1 MTVTTHDAERS
12 QPSVRLLVALELSRR
27 QWTVAF
33 TTGAGQRPRRRTL
46 ATTAWDRLGEEITA
60 AKRRFGLAPDAPVVS
75 CYEAGRDGFWIHRY
89 LTRLGVT
96 NVVVDSASIEVNRR
110 ARRAKTDRLD
120 VEKLLTMLLRYVQGE
135 RTVWRVVRV
144 PSEADE
150 AGRQLHRELL
160 AAKQDRTRITNRIT
174 GLLATVGVLVTV
186 DGAFRRRLD
195 QLRQWDGAP
204 LPAALH
210 MRVVRE
216 WETVE
221 VLTTHIRTLE
231 QARRRLLRESQEEAV
246 AKVNRLLQLRGI
258 GPNAA
263 WLYVMEFFAWRQ
275 FRNRREIGGSLGLVG
290 TPYRS
295 GGVMRDQGI
304 SRAGNRRVRAMAVQI
319 AWCWLTYQ
327 RDSVLTQ
334 WYLQRFANGGP
345 PARKIGIVAVARRL
359 MIDLWRYVE
368 TGVIPTGATLK
379 PMAAVPQP
387 V

>member
-1 MTVTTHDAERS
+1 MTITTHDAECT
-12 QPSVRLLVALELSRR
+12 QPSVRLLMALELSRR

-46 ATTAWDRLGEEITA
+46 ATTAWDRLGEEIAA
-60 AKRRFGLAPDAPVVS
+60 AKRRLGLAPDAPAVS

-186 DGAFRRRLD
+186 DRTFRQRLD

-204 LPAALH
+204 LPGALH
-210 MRVVRE
+210 TRLVRE

-221 VLTTHIRTLE
+221 LLTTHIRTLE
-231 QARRRLLRESQEEAV
+231 QARRHLLRESQEEAV

-327 RDSVLTQ
+327 RDSALTQ
-334 WYLQRFANGGP
+334 WYLQRFAKGGP

-379 PMAAVPQP
+379 PTAAGPQS